1 MDKEEKLKREL
12 ARQKT
17 TGYAAQK
24 KYRENNPDVSRSTAR
39 KSMKKHREK
48 VKGTDME
55 TYSARVPIK
64 MKYKPVLDE
73 LIKNEGITIAELF
86 LSAVEEKY
94 GIILHEKT

>member
-1 MDKEEKLKREL
+1 MDKEEKLKRDL
-12 ARQKT
+12 ARQQT
-17 TGYAAQK
+17 TWYAAQK